1 MRRRMIIFLVRRR
14 LGLKKREKFRFTN
27 QNSNAFYYFTS
38 TDIMKADWSGTRPS
52 SVSLHWLLDDKCAIE
67 KIEN

>member
-14 LGLKKREKFRFTN
+14 LGLKKKEHFRFIN
-27 QNSNAFYYFTS
+27 QKSNAIYYFTS

-52 SVSLHWLLDDKCAIE
+52 SVSLHWLLNDECVIE
-67 KIEN
+67 KIK